1 MDSVLIANRGEIA
14 VRIGRACRIEGDDVV
29 NALDGPVDDAC
40 ILGGQRG
47 DGEQQRDFL
56 YVKDAVDITLHL
68 ADKPLAGGLYNV
80 GSGEAKT
87 WVDLAHAIFASLGR
101 DPQIDALLRHS
112 GMSEVAGS

>member
-1 MDSVLIANRGEIA
+1 M
-14 VRIGRACRIEGDDVV
+14 
-29 NALDGPVDDAC
+29 
-40 ILGGQRG
+40 
-47 DGEQQRDFL
+47 QQRDFL

-101 DPQIDALLRHS
+101 DPQIDFVDMPESLRGKYQYHTCADITKLRS
-112 GMSEVAGS
+112 TGYTKAITPLSDSVRDYVVNYLVPGRFLGDEPAGTI